1 MRRFAARSPW
11 NYQATDIS
19 PRRIFLSGWN
29 WRTEPENRPT
39 GYGDCSS
46 VDNPYLSVCAGSD
59 IVTAILDREAN
70 YGFLYESDKPFKSCD
85 VVWRKKKERI
95 KEEIFMQD
103 KKDIP
108 YVIFSEW
115 IYLNN
120 RIITLIEKF
129 WKINL

>member
-59 IVTAILDREAN
+59 IVTTILDREAN
-70 YGFLYESDKPFKSCD
+70 YGFRYEGAKSFKSCD
-85 VVWRKKKERI
+85 VVWEKTWIKK
-95 KEEIFMQD
+95 EIFMQD
-103 KKDIP
+103 EKDKIMWF
-108 YVIFSEW
+108 FSEW
-115 IYLNN
+115 IYLN
-120 RIITLIEKF
+120 RIKIIN
-129 WKINL
+129 WKIWKC